1 MESLNESKWK
11 DVIKIGAIA
20 ALVAAILFRRWLSVE
35 VSLFASFNISGLPTT
50 TPVTILDWF
59 SLLQSNRIIGLIQLN
74 VLDFINYALV
84 GLIFLSL
91 YVVLKK
97 SSTGAATLALLMT
110 FTGIGIYFACNQSFS
125 ILALADKYSMAISD
139 AQKATFLAAGE
150 ALLIQNDP
158 LVFGNGV
165 FWAFMLVNG
174 AGLIYAI
181 AMLKS
186 PIFTKLMAVMGI
198 IANGSGL
205 FYFFTVLIKPEL
217 TFIPLSLSA
226 PFLLVWYILIGVR
239 FLKLSAKMS
248 NNHPKVEK

>member
-11 DVIKIGAIA
+11 DVIKIGGIA

-110 FTGIGIYFACNQSFS
+110 FTGIG
-125 ILALADKYSMAISD
+125 LR
-139 AQKATFLAAGE
+139 GR
-150 ALLIQNDP
+150 P
-158 LVFGNGV
+158 
-165 FWAFMLVNG
+165 
-174 AGLIYAI
+174 
-181 AMLKS
+181 
-186 PIFTKLMAVMGI
+186 
-198 IANGSGL
+198 
-205 FYFFTVLIKPEL
+205 
-217 TFIPLSLSA
+217 
-226 PFLLVWYILIGVR
+226 
-239 FLKLSAKMS
+239 
-248 NNHPKVEK
+248 